1 MLVIRYYAEV
11 ILYPIFL
18 VVTFLLF
25 TFASCSA
32 IFSLYFF
39 DLIVNKMD
47 SISLKARATFKE
59 RAARERLQ
67 ELTERSVQI
76 FVEEEEQSID
86 HEAAA
91 EGGA

>member
-1 MLVIRYYAEV
+1 
-11 ILYPIFL
+11 
-18 VVTFLLF
+18 
-25 TFASCSA
+25 
-32 IFSLYFF
+32 
-39 DLIVNKMD
+39 MD
-47 SISLKARATFKE
+47 SIGLKARATFKE